1 MSLYLAPVQT
11 LRRLDYAGNGQIAVV
26 VDELGVV
33 GPYRAALYSMATQ
46 ELLERGLS
54 DASGQITFKNYAV
67 IPQGYFA
74 VALDHGAD
82 PVNGAISTHI
92 TPEPMA

>member
-11 LRRLDYAGNGQIAVV
+11 LRRIGYAGNGQIAVV

-33 GPYRAALYSMATQ
+33 GPYRAALYAMATQ
-46 ELLERGLS
+46 ELLDRGWS
-54 DASGQITFKNYAV
+54 DASGQITFKNYA
-67 IPQGYFA
+67 IIQQGYFA
-74 VALDHGAD
+74 VAMDHGAD